1 MDKKCDKKI
10 NLVCDRRLDKYFKL
24 SKKALEIA
32 KKSVNKERSAEAN
45 ELLNMAELYLK
56 DAEHFRKQGHYVN
69 AFAAVNYAHGW
80 IDSASKLGLIK
91 VKDNKL
97 FVLK

>member
-1 MDKKCDKKI
+1 MKSKGKTIDI
-10 NLVCDRRLDKYFKL
+10 ICDRRLEKYFKL
-24 SKKALEIA
+24 TEKALKIA
-32 KKSVNKERSAEAN
+32 KKSINEEKRNEAL

-56 DAEHFRKQGHYVN
+56 DALHFRKQGHYVN
-69 AFAAVNYAHGW
+69 AFACLNYAHGW

-91 VKDNKL
+91 VKDSRL

>member
-1 MDKKCDKKI
+1 MNPKDKRI
-10 NLVCDRRLDKYFKL
+10 NIVCDRRLDKYFSL
-24 SKKALEIA
+24 SKKALAIA
-32 KKSVNKERSAEAN
+32 KKSIDKERKKEAE

-97 FVLK
+97 FVVK